1 MRKRNFKQLFLL
13 PVFIICIWMNVSAQP
28 NVFRVNVL
36 HKFSG
41 WAYLVGDTLPGLH
54 KDNIYTLDT
63 NGVAYIEATGLSQL
77 DNVRVY
83 QDGKEITSTGA
94 RLMYSFKLSFP
105 QVRHDDIE
113 IPVYYFYVLS
123 DKESNLPDEYWRSED
138 NTEPLMLQETVRR
151 QKLIDAG
158 IITLK

>member
-1 MRKRNFKQLFLL
+1 MRKRNCKHLFLL
-13 PVFIICIWMNVSAQP
+13 PVFIICAWMNVSAQP

-41 WAYLVGDTLPGLH
+41 WAYLVGDTVLGLH

-63 NGVAYIEATGLSQL
+63 NGVAYVEAIGLSQL

-83 QDGKEITSTGA
+83 QDGKEITAIGA
-94 RLMYSFKLSFP
+94 RLMYSFKLTFP
-105 QVRHDDIE
+105 QEHRDIE

-123 DKESNLPDEYWRSED
+123 DKESNLPDEYWRSDD
-138 NTEPLMLQETVRR
+138 NTEPLLLKETERR

-158 IITLK
+158 IIKLK

>member
-1 MRKRNFKQLFLL
+1 MRKKNYKQLFLL
-13 PVFIICIWMNVSAQP
+13 PVFIMFTWINVSAQA

-41 WAYLVGDTLPGLH
+41 WAYLVGDTVLGLH

-63 NGVAYIEATGLSQL
+63 NGVAYVEAIGLSQL

-105 QVRHDDIE
+105 QERRGDIE
-113 IPVYYFYVLS
+113 IPVYYFYVLN
-123 DKESNLPDEYWRSED
+123 DKESVLPDEYWRSDD
-138 NTEPLMLQETVRR
+138 NTEPLLLQETVRR